1 MSPKEQE
8 NAFIQFG
15 YYTALVT
22 QMAMSMAAG
31 VVLGYWLDRKFNTSP
46 ILTLLGTILGM
57 TAGIYNLIQIINY
70 FKRKEQRGKGRSG
83 TDEKV
88 SGKQ

>member
-1 MSPKEQE
+1 MSPKEQG

-15 YYTALVT
+15 YYTAMVT

-31 VVLGYWLDRKFNTSP
+31 VVLGYWLDGKFNTSP

-57 TAGIYNLIQIINY
+57 AAGIHNLIQMINY
-70 FKRKEQRGKGRSG
+70 FKRKEQRGKDRPD
-83 TDEKV
+83 TDGEV
-88 SGKQ
+88 SGKK